1 MDEIR
6 HTPEWKELYPQRKE
20 SIERVF
26 GDCKEHHNLRYTRL
40 RGLQKN
46 QHQVLMI
53 FACHNLK
60 RMARWNWKTSSKPII
75 KRMISTIFKIY
86 EANEKR
92 YPIWS
97 TTLSTI

>member
-1 MDEIR
+1 MEEIR
-6 HTPEWKELYPQRKE
+6 HTPEWKERYPQRKE

-26 GDCKEHHNLRYTRL
+26 GDCKEYHNLRYTRL

-46 QHQVLMI
+46 RQQGLMI

-60 RMARWNWKTSSKPII
+60 RMARRRWKASTKTII
-75 KRMISTIFKIY
+75 KRKISTIIKIY
-86 EANEKR
+86 EAKEKR
-92 YPIWS
+92 YSIWS